1 MSHSRQLKRLMEY
14 GPKKA
19 KVLSTRELKKLLFVV
34 SLTRNP
40 ERNTLIVWLLFGAGL
55 RVTEVASIRIED
67 VLWPSGKIRT
77 EVRIPAAYTKNSEA
91 GHVFFYNSNLICALE
106 AYIALRQQKRLR
118 VTPNSSTY
126 RGLQPHSQLILSE
139 NGTGYSLKRKKR
151 INAEGETVEYSA
163 ADTLQSMIS
172 SWGKEAGIPNFASH
186 SGRRTFAMRL
196 ANTKSVDEDQLR
208 SLMRHSSN
216 DMLYEYVEVDLAR
229 MQKTIERMFSET

>member
-1 MSHSRQLKRLMEY
+1 MAKHFSAYTQCQRVIGADGKERDAWSFSAWHSNTVIGLTI
-14 GPKKA
+14 GKA
-19 KVLSTRELKKLLFVV
+19 YIAIRSTIFNFRHPEC
-34 SLTRNP
+34 LTR
-40 ERNTLIVWLLFGAGL
+40 
-55 RVTEVASIRIED
+55 
-67 VLWPSGKIRT
+67 GKIRT

-186 SGRRTFAMRL
+186 SKCLRVNCYNPQLSCDFHI
-196 ANTKSVDEDQLR
+196 SV
-208 SLMRHSSN
+208 
-216 DMLYEYVEVDLAR
+216 
-229 MQKTIERMFSET
+229 